1 MANILVTVAQATSI
15 SGRGGSAIA
24 WHLSGGTILV
34 QVTAQATFEIGA
46 CGTPERTFLTMFAK

>member
-1 MANILVTVAQATSI
+1 MANVFMTVTQATSI
-15 SGRGGSAIA
+15 SGRSGSAIA

-46 CGTPERTFLTMFAK
+46 CGTPERTFLTMFTK